1 MSIQWSEGFV
11 FFIFVFGLISL
22 AGFMLYDQY
31 KEKRK
36 HKKS

>member
-1 MSIQWSEGFV
+1 MHIQWSGELL

-22 AGFMLYDQY
+22 AGFMLYDLS